1 MANFG
6 YNFLKDIYSTGIIQ
20 VDYSHDFHDLK
31 QILLKSE
38 SIAEQRNIN
47 NFYTIRSAAEKVN
60 LISTLSNKEYEF
72 LTPLLLAAIQ
82 ENILFDKLATNKLLS
97 NELSDISTKKGLI
110 LSGQVV
116 IKKGDIVDS
125 EKVSSIV

>member
-97 NELSDISTKKGLI
+97 NELSDISTKRI
-110 LSGQVV
+110 NIIWTSCH
-116 IKKGDIVDS
+116 
-125 EKVSSIV
+125 